1 MIIYIDQIIKPM
13 KNLNQKLAVIQTELK
28 AKKSSYN
35 AFGKYYFR
43 KAEDI
48 LEAVKPFLTR
58 EGVSVRIEE
67 DIITDSPVP
76 TLQST
81 AILSDGENSIKATAV
96 VGVDLNQKG
105 MQTAQQFGAAS
116 SYGKK
121 YALGNL
127 FLIDDT
133 ADADSTNG
141 HGKASQIVSKNKV
154 FENGAQL
161 PKANKYTMTEEQ
173 LKKAVEFVKGGGAI
187 SAIESKYRITPEQ
200 MKTLKQSVNV

>member
-1 MIIYIDQIIKPM
+1 MNI
-13 KNLNQKLAVIQTELK
+13 LNETLATIQTELK

-48 LEAVKPFLTR
+48 LEAVKPFLLR
-58 EGVSVRIEE
+58 EGVSVRVDEE
-67 DIITDSPVP
+67 LVTSIDTPPII
-76 TLQST
+76 QST
-81 AILSDGENSIKATAV
+81 ATISDGENSIQAKAV
-96 VGVDLNQKG
+96 VGVDLQQKG

-133 ADADSTNG
+133 ADADSTNSG
-141 HGKASQIVSKNKV
+141 GIASKIVSKTRDDGGMSKLQW
-154 FENGAQL
+154 E
-161 PKANKYTMTEEQ
+161 KAI
-173 LKKAVEFVKGGGAI
+173 EFVKGGGSI
-187 SAIESKYRITPEQ
+187 TAIESKYTITPAE
-200 MKTLKQSVNV
+200 MKKLKEIKVNG

>member
-1 MIIYIDQIIKPM
+1 M
-13 KNLNQKLAVIQTELK
+13 KQLNQKLAVIQTELK

-48 LEAVKPFLTR
+48 LEAVKPFLLR
-58 EGVSVRIEE
+58 EGVSVRLDEE
-67 DIITDSPVP
+67 LIHDTPP
-76 TLQST
+76 TLKST
-81 AILSDGENSIKATAV
+81 AIISDGENSIQATAI

-121 YALGNL
+121 YSLGNL

-133 ADADSTNG
+133 ADADSTNS
-141 HGKASQIVSKNKV
+141 HGKANQIVNK
-154 FENGAQL
+154 A
-161 PKANKYTMTEEQ
+161 KAKMNDEQ
-173 LKKAVEFVKGGGAI
+173 LTKAIDFIKGGGSLA
-187 SAIESKYRITPEQ
+187 AIEAKYAVTPTQ
-200 MKTLKQSVNV
+200 MQTLKNG

>member
-1 MIIYIDQIIKPM
+1 M
-13 KNLNQKLAVIQTELK
+13 KELNQKLAVIQTKLK

-35 AFGKYYFR
+35 SFGKYHFR

-48 LEAVKPFLTR
+48 LEAIKPFLI
-58 EGVSVRIEE
+58 EYGVTVRINEE
-67 DIITDSPVP
+67 LISHDPVP
-76 TLQST
+76 TIRST
-81 AILSDGENSIKATAV
+81 ASISDGIDTVLATAV

-133 ADADSTNG
+133 EDADSTNN
-141 HGKASQIVSKNKV
+141 HGKSNAVNKIKQAAKPSIT
-154 FENGAQL
+154 NDQL
-161 PKANKYTMTEEQ
+161 AKAKEYV
-173 LKKAVEFVKGGGAI
+173 AAGGSI
-187 SAIESKYRITPEQ
+187 SAIESKYKLTNEQRTSIT
-200 MKTLKQSVNV
+200 KTL

>member
-1 MIIYIDQIIKPM
+1 M
-13 KNLNQKLAVIQTELK
+13 KELNQKLAIVQTKLK
-28 AKKSSYN
+28 TKKTSYN

-48 LEAVKPFLTR
+48 LEAVKPFLL
-58 EGVSVRIEE
+58 EQGVSVTINEE
-67 DIITDSPVP
+67 IIATDPVP

-81 AILSDGENSIKATAV
+81 ATISDGENAIHATAV

-133 ADADSTNG
+133 QDADGSND
-141 HGKASQIVSKNKV
+141 HGNKSKVITKIK
-154 FENGAQL
+154 EAAKPAITKDQ
-161 PKANKYTMTEEQ
+161 M
-173 LKKAVEFVKGGGAI
+173 KKAEEYVLSGGDI
-187 SAIESKYRITPEQ
+187 KAIESKYKLTD
-200 MKTLKQSVNV
+200 KQKKLLIKLYEEKRDLTAS

>member
-1 MIIYIDQIIKPM
+1 MNI
-13 KNLNQKLAVIQTELK
+13 LNETLATIQTELK

-48 LEAVKPFLTR
+48 LEAVKPFLLKHQ
-58 EGVSVRIEE
+58 VSVRVKEHLICE
-67 DIITDSPVP
+67 TPPVI
-76 TLQST
+76 QST
-81 AILSDGENSIKATAV
+81 AILSDGENQITATAI

-133 ADADSTNG
+133 ADADSTNS
-141 HGKASQIVSKNKV
+141 HGKASRIVNK
-154 FENGAQL
+154 A
-161 PKANKYTMTEEQ
+161 KAKMNEDQ

-187 SAIESKYRITPEQ
+187 TAIESKYTVTPEQ
-200 MKTLKQSVNV
+200 MKTLKNGVNG

>member
-1 MIIYIDQIIKPM
+1 MNK
-13 KNLNQKLAVIQTELK
+13 LNQKLATIQTELK

-35 AFGKYYFR
+35 SFGKYHFR

-48 LEAVKPFLTR
+48 LEATKPFLLKH
-58 EGVSVRIEE
+58 GVTVTINEE
-67 DIITDSPVP
+67 LIMTEPVP
-76 TLQST
+76 TIKSIAT
-81 AILSDGENSIKATAV
+81 ITDGKDQIQATAV

-133 ADADSTNG
+133 ADADSTNS
-141 HGKASQIVSKNKV
+141 HGKSNAVNKIKQAAKPV
-154 FENGAQL
+154 IT
-161 PKANKYTMTEEQ
+161 KEQ
-173 LKKAVEFVKGGGAI
+173 LAKAKDYVAAGGNI
-187 SAIESKYRITPEQ
+187 DAIETKYKLTAED
-200 MKTLKQSVNV
+200 KKELTSVAK

>member
-1 MIIYIDQIIKPM
+1 M
-13 KNLNQKLAVIQTELK
+13 KNLNQKLSVIQTELK

-35 AFGKYYFR
+35 SFGKYYFR

-48 LEAVKPFLTR
+48 LEAVKPFLMR
-58 EGVSVRIEE
+58 ESVSVRVDESLIH
-67 DIITDSPVP
+67 DTPPVI
-76 TLQST
+76 QST
-81 AILSDGENSIKATAV
+81 ATISDGENSITATAI

-133 ADADSTNG
+133 ADADSTNS
-141 HGKASQIVSKNKV
+141 HGKASQVVNKT
-154 FENGAQL
+154 
-161 PKANKYTMTEEQ
+161 KAKMNEDQY
-173 LKKAVEFVKGGGAI
+173 KKAVDFVKKGGAI
-187 SAIESKYRITPEQ
+187 SAIESKYDVTPDQKSGLTRI
-200 MKTLKQSVNV
+200 KISN

>member
-1 MIIYIDQIIKPM
+1 MNI
-13 KNLNQKLAVIQTELK
+13 LNETLATIQTELK

-48 LEAVKPFLTR
+48 LEAVKPFLLKHQ
-58 EGVSVRIEE
+58 VSVRITE
-67 DIITDSPVP
+67 DIISETPVP
-76 TLQST
+76 TIQST
-81 AILSDGENSIKATAV
+81 AILSDGENSISATAI
-96 VGVDLNQKG
+96 VGVDLAQKG

-141 HGKASQIVSKNKV
+141 GGTASKIVNKAKPKMNDSQ
-154 FENGAQL
+154 L
-161 PKANKYTMTEEQ
+161 DKAI
-173 LKKAVEFVKGGGAI
+173 EFVKGGGAI
-187 SAIESKYRITPEQ
+187 SAIESKYNISSVQ
-200 MKTLKQSVNV
+200 MAELDVHLKERNG

>member
-1 MIIYIDQIIKPM
+1 M
-13 KNLNQKLAVIQTELK
+13 KELNKKLAVIQTELK

-35 AFGKYYFR
+35 SFGKYYFR

-48 LEAVKPFLTR
+48 LEAVKPFLLR

-67 DIITDSPVP
+67 DIIDNNPVP
-76 TLQST
+76 VIKST
-81 AILSDGENSIKATAV
+81 AILSDGENHIDATAI

-133 ADADSTNG
+133 ADADSTNSG
-141 HGKASQIVSKNKV
+141 GKASQIVNK
-154 FENGAQL
+154 A
-161 PKANKYTMTEEQ
+161 KAKMNDDQ
-173 LKKAVEFVKGGGAI
+173 WDKAVKFVSGGGSIA
-187 SAIESKYRITPEQ
+187 AIESKYTITPDQ
-200 MKTLKQSVNV
+200 RNLLTLQEETFKDLNK

>member
-1 MIIYIDQIIKPM
+1 M
-13 KNLNQKLAVIQTELK
+13 KQLNQKLAVIQTELK

-48 LEAVKPFLTR
+48 LEAVKPFLLR
-58 EGVSVRIEE
+58 EGVSVRLDEE
-67 DIITDSPVP
+67 LIHDTPP
-76 TLQST
+76 TLKST
-81 AILSDGENSIKATAV
+81 AIISDGENSIQATAI

-121 YALGNL
+121 YSLGNL

-133 ADADSTNG
+133 ADADSTNN
-141 HGKASQIVSKNKV
+141 HGKAAQIVNK
-154 FENGAQL
+154 A
-161 PKANKYTMTEEQ
+161 KAKITEEQ
-173 LKKAVEFVKGGGAI
+173 YKKAVEFVKGGGAI
-187 SAIESKYRITPEQ
+187 AAIESKYALTPDQKSGLTRI
-200 MKTLKQSVNV
+200 KISN

>member
-1 MIIYIDQIIKPM
+1 MNI
-13 KNLNQKLAVIQTELK
+13 LNETLATIQTELK

-48 LEAVKPFLTR
+48 LEAVKPFLLKHQ
-58 EGVSVRIEE
+58 VSVRVTE
-67 DIITDSPVP
+67 DILYIEPVP
-76 TLQST
+76 VIQST
-81 AILSDGENSIKATAV
+81 AILSDGNNQIKATAI

-141 HGKASQIVSKNKV
+141 GGTASKIVNKA
-154 FENGAQL
+154 
-161 PKANKYTMTEEQ
+161 KANMTKEQ
-173 LKKAVEFVKGGGAI
+173 YKKAVDFVKEGGSIA
-187 SAIESKYRITPEQ
+187 AIESKYTITPEQ
-200 MKTLKQSVNV
+200 MEALKNKSTWEWIEKQ

>member
-1 MIIYIDQIIKPM
+1 MNI
-13 KNLNQKLAVIQTELK
+13 LNETLATIQTELK

-48 LEAVKPFLTR
+48 LEAVKPFLLKHQ
-58 EGVSVRIEE
+58 VSVRITE
-67 DIITDSPVP
+67 DIISENPVP
-76 TLQST
+76 IIQST
-81 AILSDGENSIKATAV
+81 AILSDGENSIKATAI

-133 ADADSTNG
+133 ADADSTSGGGEASKIVN
-141 HGKASQIVSKNKV
+141 KA
-154 FENGAQL
+154 
-161 PKANKYTMTEEQ
+161 KANMTDDQ
-173 LKKAVEFVKGGGAI
+173 YKKAVEFVKGGGSI
-187 SAIESKYRITPEQ
+187 TAIESKYTITPDQ
-200 MKTLKQSVNV
+200 RRLLTLQEETFKDLNN

>member
-1 MIIYIDQIIKPM
+1 M
-13 KNLNQKLAVIQTELK
+13 KKLNQKLSVIQTELK

-35 AFGKYYFR
+35 SFGKYYFR

-48 LEAVKPFLTR
+48 LEAVKPFLLR
-58 EGVSVRIEE
+58 EGVSVKVDE
-67 DIITDSPVP
+67 DLIYESPP
-76 TLQST
+76 TIQST
-81 AILSDGENSIKATAV
+81 AILSDGENSIKATAI

-133 ADADSTNG
+133 ADADSTNS
-141 HGKASQIVSKNKV
+141 HGKASQIVNK
-154 FENGAQL
+154 A
-161 PKANKYTMTEEQ
+161 KAKMTEDQ
-173 LKKAVEFVKGGGAI
+173 LRKAREFVKGGGAI
-187 SAIESKYRITPEQ
+187 SAIESKY
-200 MKTLKQSVNV
+200 SVNSEERMDLELCLKEKNV